1 MRVAGGVLSGGLP
14 AACEYLAGRR
24 FDASNAADT
33 FWGMVVASPDK
44 EWLTVAEAAQAA
56 GCTQGWIRL
65 LLGRGDLAGWKA
77 GERAWLV
84 DAAAARALRGSLS
97 TRSVG
102 QREAQKPASKRRKSR

>member
-1 MRVAGGVLSGGLP
+1 
-14 AACEYLAGRR
+14 
-24 FDASNAADT
+24 
-33 FWGMVVASPDK
+33 MVVASPNK
-44 EWLTVAEAAQAA
+44 EWLTVAEAAEAA
-56 GCTQGWIRL
+56 GCTEGWIRL

-102 QREAQKPASKRRKSR
+102 NREAKKPAIKRRKSR